1 MRYIDP
7 VGILRMFIVMER
19 KNALVLYIHLG

>member
-7 VGILRMFIVMER
+7 VGILRMFIVMEP